1 MKRNTGTVGIAQA
14 LIGGSGVMFLI
25 IEIFNPHRPA
35 NLWIIAGIVF
45 LAWGLGVL
53 LEWLK
58 GDDR

>member
-1 MKRNTGTVGIAQA
+1 
-14 LIGGSGVMFLI
+14 MFLI